1 MAITKRNGKF
11 YCRFQLNGER
21 HHFLCAGATTEKE
34 ALKLENG
41 FIYKLQQQQNGVIPK
56 DLEKVT
62 INGLFKKYL
71 AYSETNKK
79 SYSTDVGRTK
89 LIKKFFGESTLIMD
103 IKPEKIEKFKDFLID
118 EGRSKTTVN
127 RYLEQLHTAFKL
139 AVDNGYLLKNP
150 SQSVKKFPVK
160 NYTVRYLKEDEE
172 ERLLKVLPEYLKRI
186 VLVALNTGL
195 RKSNILNLRWEQIN
209 FDFKFIEVLENKGN
223 KHILLPLNDCLLK
236 LFEETP
242 VEEREGY
249 VFVNPETGLPYKDIK
264 KAWATALKAAEIE
277 NFRFH
282 DLRHTVGT
290 RLAKENVPVN
300 VIKEILAHSDVKTT
314 MRYVHCTQGAKLEAL
329 SKLNSYN

>member
-1 MAITKRNGKF
+1 MTW
-11 YCRFQLNGER
+11 
-21 HHFLCAGATTEKE
+21 
-34 ALKLENG
+34 KLPT
-41 FIYKLQQQQNGVIPK
+41 QNGHKKAYASAICICVCLLKTSMSIPWLSK
-56 DLEKVT
+56 EL
-62 INGLFKKYL
+62 G
-71 AYSETNKK
+71 K

-195 RKSNILNLRWEQIN
+195 R
-209 FDFKFIEVLENKGN
+209 
-223 KHILLPLNDCLLK
+223 
-236 LFEETP
+236 
-242 VEEREGY
+242 
-249 VFVNPETGLPYKDIK
+249 DIS
-264 KAWATALKAAEIE
+264 T
-277 NFRFH
+277 F
-282 DLRHTVGT
+282 
-290 RLAKENVPVN
+290 
-300 VIKEILAHSDVKTT
+300 
-314 MRYVHCTQGAKLEAL
+314 
-329 SKLNSYN
+329 